1 LSNLANSPLVKDKA
15 SFLGQ
20 KKTKKIGEKGTDQAK
35 DELEFATNW
44 SRVFVNIYQHLKW
57 LNAYAIIN
65 EVAIQKIVKK
75 FKKEFFEI
83 SDNIIDKK
91 IDAYLKTKMFSGR
104 VEKRD
109 ELNETLTELK

>member
-1 LSNLANSPLVKDKA
+1 LR
-15 SFLGQ
+15 
-20 KKTKKIGEKGTDQAK
+20 AK

-65 EVAIQKIVKK
+65 EVAIQKILKK
-75 FKKEFFEI
+75 FRKEFFEI
-83 SDNIIDKK
+83 SDNTMDKQ
-91 IDAYLKTKMFSGR
+91 IEHYLNSKMFSNR

-109 ELNETLTELK
+109 ELN

>member
-1 LSNLANSPLVKDKA
+1 MNSTKEHLQVPPSPNGKVDGA

-20 KKTKKIGEKGTDQAK
+20 GKKKKIGEKSTHRAK

-65 EVAIQKIVKK
+65 EVAV
-75 FKKEFFEI
+75 
-83 SDNIIDKK
+83 
-91 IDAYLKTKMFSGR
+91 
-104 VEKRD
+104 
-109 ELNETLTELK
+109 